1 MHNLGTRHRPNILF
15 NLLGV
20 LLIVAGSCLT
30 IYGLAAA
37 VQLVRGF
44 DPFRG
49 DGPPVAVA
57 DRMAVAFW
65 GIIVFTIGR
74 YFWRG
79 ARKRG
84 GRDRFGRLLIIAGYL
99 LLGAGLDGGV
109 HSAVGLWSASED
121 TAQSV
126 VVETLV
132 TICVWGIPGAVLA
145 AIGFKLA
152 DEKALATAEVNAGF

>member
-1 MHNLGTRHRPNILF
+1 MENLGARHRPNVLF
-15 NLLGV
+15 NLVGV
-20 LLIVAGSCLT
+20 LLIVAGIGLT
-30 IYGLAAA
+30 IYGLATA
-37 VQLVRGF
+37 VQIVQGF

-57 DRMAVAFW
+57 DGMALAFW

-84 GRDRFGRLLIIAGYL
+84 GRDRFGRLLIIVGYL

-109 HSAVGLWSASED
+109 HSAVGLWTTSGD
-121 TAQSV
+121 GQSV
-126 VVETLV
+126 VVETLII
-132 TICVWGIPGAVLA
+132 ICVWAVPGAILA

-152 DEKALATAEVNAGF
+152 DEKALAKAEVKAGF